1 MIFRYKN
8 TYNNNNNAYDTPSW
22 YILSGIANY
31 QVDVIKK
38 KIRMTGLMYNDQ
50 SFLTF
55 SRKAREECRSI
66 RNTEKRKEKVP
77 SSNYLLKVT
86 IETLE
91 KGVKYV

>member
-1 MIFRYKN
+1 
-8 TYNNNNNAYDTPSW
+8 
-22 YILSGIANY
+22 
-31 QVDVIKK
+31 
-38 KIRMTGLMYNDQ
+38 MTGLMYNDQ

-66 RNTEKRKEKVP
+66 RNTEKRKENVP

>member
-1 MIFRYKN
+1 
-8 TYNNNNNAYDTPSW
+8 
-22 YILSGIANY
+22 
-31 QVDVIKK
+31 
-38 KIRMTGLMYNDQ
+38 MTGLMYNDQ

-66 RNTEKRKEKVP
+66 RNTEQRIEKVL

-91 KGVKYV
+91 KGVKYVQS